1 MGRRG
6 LRVVETGLFVA
17 LMIAVLGGAGLVLAE
32 KRKDV
37 SGTRHDVA
45 TPGNEACV
53 SCHIPR
59 DSDGELLWA
68 GDPYTRDGF
77 SGLKPLCYSC
87 HDGTVAT
94 IGRYAFAQGYP
105 EHDSVPGLKGQDCD
119 RCHDPHEKGY
129 GKFVKYPGGAGFCV
143 NCHEEAG
150 PDDHPVDVD
159 IGTLE
164 EPPVDTTWDPDAGDS
179 HGTRLWN
186 EDGSGPGDKVQC
198 LTCHAPHGGL
208 PETKMNTLGVSAKHG
223 DFLPLCQNC
232 HFPGAG
238 R

>member
-1 MGRRG
+1 VR
-6 LRVVETGLFVA
+6 LAQAFLLTVVA
-17 LMIAVLGGAGLVLAE
+17 IAILGGAGLVLAE

-37 SGTRHDVA
+37 SGTKHDIA

-59 DSDGELLWA
+59 ETDGELLWA
-68 GDPYTRDGF
+68 SEPYVKEEF

-94 IGRYAFAQGYP
+94 IGRYAFTQGYP

-119 RCHDPHEKGY
+119 RCHDPHEEGY
-129 GKFVKYPGGAGFCV
+129 GKFVKYSGGAGFCE

-150 PDDHPVDVD
+150 PDDHPTDVD
-159 IGTLE
+159 IHVLGQ
-164 EPPVDTTWDPDAGDS
+164 EPLDTVWDPDAGDD
-179 HGTRLWN
+179 HGTRLFN
-186 EDGSGPGDKVQC
+186 ADGTGPGDYVKC
-198 LTCHAPHGGL
+198 LSCHAPHGGL
-208 PETKMNTLGVSAKHG
+208 PETKMNTLGSSTSH
-223 DFLPLCQNC
+223 DNFLPLCANC
-232 HFPGAG
+232 HYREP